1 MKEAELRRRL
11 KRRLLMDKKMLRCAL
26 KMFCKER
33 VLVVSSREM
42 IMQVDSSNSIPVL
55 LNPEVQGKLWR
66 CKQTKLKEERL
77 KMVIR

>member
-1 MKEAELRRRL
+1 
-11 KRRLLMDKKMLRCAL
+11 
-26 KMFCKER
+26 MFCKER